1 MAAEA
6 YEERQMKVS
15 IIVPVYQ
22 VEKEIPDCIRSV
34 LSQTLEDFE
43 CILVDDGTRDNSIKA
58 ATEIFGD
65 DPRFRVIHKE
75 NGGLSDARNR
85 GIEEA
90 QGEYVF
96 FLDSDDEIEP
106 SLLKKTYS
114 SAKRHDSDIVVFD
127 MLYVWP
133 DGKTDVT
140 VSAEKEVSSYS
151 NDPGIILI
159 NNSANNKLYR
169 TAFIKDRRFPKGKWY
184 EDLAVVPVWL
194 AEANNVSYVP
204 EPLYLYKQREGSISH
219 SADPR
224 IFDIYDS
231 IQNIRDKLQLTD
243 RDLSVL
249 YYENCLIMTTLR
261 IKEIGDRDMRLDY
274 YARNIDLLEKA
285 YPGWY
290 EDLPK
295 EKYSFKQR
303 IVFWLLKHRYIK
315 LLDRLYAK

>member
-43 CILVDDGTRDNSIKA
+43 CILVDDGSRDNSIKA

-106 SLLKKTYS
+106 SLLEKTYS

>member
-1 MAAEA
+1 
-6 YEERQMKVS
+6 MKVS
-15 IIVPVYQ
+15 IIIPVYQ

-34 LSQTLEDFE
+34 LAQTLKDFE
-43 CILVDDGTRDNSIKA
+43 CILVDDGTKDNSIRA
-58 ATEIFGD
+58 AAEVFGD

-85 GIEEA
+85 GIGEA

-96 FLDSDDEIEP
+96 FLDSDDEITP
-106 SLLKKTYS
+106 TLLEKAYS
-114 SAKRHDSDIVVFD
+114 MAEKHDSDIVVFD

-133 DGKTDVT
+133 DGKTDIT
-140 VSAEKEVSSYS
+140 VSAEREVSSYS

-169 TAFIKDRRFPKGKWY
+169 TSFIKDRRFPKGKWY

-231 IQNIRDKLQLTD
+231 IRNIRDELKLTD

-274 YARNIDLLEKA
+274 YTRNIDLLEIA
-285 YPGWY
+285 YPAWY

-295 EKYSFKQR
+295 AKYSFKQR
-303 IVFWLLKHRYIK
+303 IVFWLLKHRK
-315 LLDRLYAK
+315 VRLLDKLYAK